1 MGNEKPESEYPI
13 RSLHDFLLDVE
24 KELKKFRRMSII
36 GAIASLFI
44 LIILGRFIHIRFLLA
59 SPIIRPGII
68 KGMLLFDLILIVLAL
83 TCLFYSIYALL
94 GQNAFLKRWGERFKK
109 LHTLEQ
115 KLLNEKKETK

>member
-1 MGNEKPESEYPI
+1 LGNEKPESEYPI

-44 LIILGRFIHIRFLLA
+44 LIILGRFIHIRFLFTF
-59 SPIIRPGII
+59 PIVRPGII
-68 KGMLLFDLILIVLAL
+68 KGMLLFDLILIILAL
-83 TCLFYSIYALL
+83 ACLFYSIYALL

-115 KLLNEKKETK
+115 RLLDEKKETK